1 MFMNVT
7 TTIKT
12 LAVTAIM
19 TVAVPF
25 AATAQTTDISEDF
38 SLFTEGSEDSPSAAI
53 NSENGNIPA
62 RYFHTTGWSGY
73 GVHQAGGACALI
85 NPDQYGAQLN
95 TAVGTYSGAYVVKVR
110 AKTLSSNYQDNTR
123 LNIGLWEEAENQYNQ
138 TTYYENFVT
147 TKSEWRE
154 FTFKFDNN
162 SSYANSNRMLVSFY
176 TDGKVLIDDIHVY
189 KSTELTAPVAY
200 RATNFTVDGFTANW
214 APVENATHY
223 LFSLFHNVKTPV
235 TQTEDFTED
244 FSSLSN
250 GTLPEGWTYTPGTN
264 GAAPELYVNEEGGV
278 KSAIKIKNGDIITM
292 PDNGGRLT
300 ALTFSFIECKMPRN
314 VEDLWGTE
322 LIVEMWDGF
331 NWKNFTTVQIDAS
344 EYGNQ
349 LRHEFDWSRFFK
361 KDKYKS
367 TKVRFRMSGLPDDCA
382 FGLTDFSWSTESS
395 LTLVYDLKDEK
406 VEGTSYV
413 VSGMNPET
421 DYSYTI
427 KAVNGDEVSASSSA
441 VEADGLATPVVEPA
455 TDASHDSYTANWQA
469 VPKASYY
476 EVTNYD
482 TYVAP
487 EEEKAFVVLNEDFS
501 KIADT
506 GVTIEKPMA
515 FQNSNYMTLGSNMT
529 YRTGWQCIW
538 GGYADGCFV
547 GTGMTD
553 YNISGEL
560 LTPMLT
566 LSNDE
571 GCFHVKV
578 TARSM
583 IKDDEL
589 VIYSKGSG
597 KGVRLNI
604 TPDEWR
610 TFNVDLTDGQESDI
624 VVFTTAN
631 HYPFIIDDI
640 KITQNLSAGD
650 RVYEDLLTYTTD
662 EEETSQTVTNLKKP
676 EVNHSYA
683 YTVTAVR
690 QRQTGKV
697 TSERSAFQN
706 VDTFLG
712 VNDIKE
718 NAAKTETGRFT
729 IDGRKADKNTR
740 GLIIVK
746 YADGSATTILRR

>member
-12 LAVTAIM
+12 LAIAAVM
-19 TVAVPF
+19 TVSVPF
-25 AATAQTTDISEDF
+25 AASAQTTDISEDF
-38 SLFTEGSEDSPSAAI
+38 SLFTEGSEDSPSSAI
-53 NSENGNIPA
+53 NSEDGVIPA
-62 RYFHTTGWSGY
+62 RYFNTTGWSGY

-85 NPDQYGAQLN
+85 SPDQYGAQLN
-95 TAVGTYSGAYVVKVR
+95 TVVGTYTGAYVVKVR
-110 AKTLSSNYQDNTR
+110 AKTLGSNYQNNTR
-123 LNIGLWEEAENQYNQ
+123 LNIGLWEEGESQYNQ
-138 TTYYENFVT
+138 TTYYENYVT

-154 FTFKFDNN
+154 FTFKFNNN
-162 SSYANSNRMLVSFY
+162 SSYANSNRMFVAFH
-176 TDGKVLIDDIHVY
+176 TDGNVLIDDIHIY
-189 KSTELTAPVAY
+189 KSKELTAPKAY

-223 LFSLFHNVKTPV
+223 LFSLFHNEKTPV
-235 TQTEDFTED
+235 TQNLDFMED

-250 GTLPEGWTYTPGTN
+250 GTLPEGWTYTPGTS
-264 GAAPELYVNEEGGV
+264 GAAPEQYVNEEGGV
-278 KSAIKIKNGDIITM
+278 PSAIKIKNGDVLTL

-300 ALTFSFIECKMPRN
+300 ELTFSLIECKMPRN
-314 VEDLWGTE
+314 VEDLYGTE

-331 NWKNFTTVQIDAS
+331 NWKVFTTVQIDAS
-344 EYGNQ
+344 EYGSQ
-349 LRHEFDWSRFFK
+349 LRHDFDWSRFFK
-361 KDKYKS
+361 KDQYKS
-367 TKVRFRMSGLPDDCA
+367 TAIRFRMSGLPDDCA
-382 FGLTDFSWSTESS
+382 FGLTDFKWSTESS
-395 LTLVYDLKDEK
+395 STLVYDLKDEK

-413 VSGMNPET
+413 VSGMDPET

-427 KAVNGDEVSASSSA
+427 KAVNGDDISAPSSA
-441 VEADGLATPVVEPA
+441 MEANGLASPIVGAA
-455 TDASHDSYTANWQA
+455 TDLNHDSYTANWQA

-506 GVTIEKPMA
+506 GVTIERPMA
-515 FQNSNYMTLGSNMT
+515 FQNSNYITLGSNMT
-529 YRTGWQCIW
+529 YRSGWQCIW

-547 GTGMTD
+547 GTGMTE
-553 YNISGEL
+553 YNLSGEL
-560 LTPMLT
+560 LTPVLT

-571 GCFHVKV
+571 GRFHVKV

-583 IKDDEL
+583 VKDDVL
-589 VIYSKGSG
+589 IVYSKGSG

-610 TFNVDLTDGQESDI
+610 TFDADFTDGQESDI
-624 VVFTTAN
+624 VVFTTEN

-650 RVYEDLLTYTTD
+650 RVYENLLTYTTD
-662 EEETSQTVTNLKKP
+662 EDEISLTVTNLEKP
-676 EVNHSYA
+676 ETNHTYA

-690 QRQTGKV
+690 QRQSGKV
-697 TSERSAFQN
+697 SSERSAYQT
-706 VDTFLG
+706 VDNFLSIK
-712 VNDIKE
+712 DIQD

>member
-12 LAVTAIM
+12 LAVASFM

-25 AATAQTTDISEDF
+25 AASAQTTDISEDF
-38 SLFTEGSEDSPSAAI
+38 SLFTEGSEDSPSSAI
-53 NSENGNIPA
+53 NSEDGVIPA
-62 RYFHTTGWSGY
+62 RYFNTTGWSGY

-85 NPDQYGAQLN
+85 SPDQYGAQLN
-95 TAVGTYSGAYVVKVR
+95 TVVGTYTGAYVVKVR
-110 AKTLSSNYQDNTR
+110 AKTLGSNYQNNTR
-123 LNIGLWEEAENQYNQ
+123 LNIGLWEEGESQYNQ
-138 TTYYENFVT
+138 TTYYENYVT

-154 FTFKFDNN
+154 FTFKFNNN
-162 SSYANSNRMLVSFY
+162 SSYANSNRMFVAFH
-176 TDGKVLIDDIHVY
+176 TDGNVLIDDIHIY
-189 KSTELTAPVAY
+189 KSKELTAPKAY

-223 LFSLFHNVKTPV
+223 LFSLFHNEKTPV
-235 TQTEDFTED
+235 TQNLDFTED
-244 FSSLSN
+244 FSCLSN
-250 GTLPEGWTYTPGTN
+250 GTLPEGWTYTPGTS
-264 GAAPELYVNEEGGV
+264 GAAPEQYVNEEGGV
-278 KSAIKIKNGDIITM
+278 PSAIKIKNGDVLTL

-300 ALTFSFIECKMPRN
+300 EFTFSLIECKMPRN
-314 VEDLWGTE
+314 VEDLYGTE

-331 NWKNFTTVQIDAS
+331 NWKVFTTVQIDAS
-344 EYGNQ
+344 EYGSQ
-349 LRHEFDWSRFFK
+349 LRHDFDWSRFFK
-361 KDKYKS
+361 KDQYKS
-367 TKVRFRMSGLPDDCA
+367 TAIRFRMSGLPDDCA
-382 FGLTDFSWSTESS
+382 FGLTDFKWSTESS
-395 LTLVYDLKDEK
+395 STLVYDLKDEK

-413 VSGMNPET
+413 VSGMDPET

-427 KAVNGDEVSASSSA
+427 KAVNGDDISAPSSA
-441 VEADGLATPVVEPA
+441 MEANGLATPIVGAA
-455 TDASHDSYTANWQA
+455 TDLNHDSYTANWQA

-506 GVTIEKPMA
+506 GVTIERPMA
-515 FQNSNYMTLGSNMT
+515 FQNSNYITLGSNMT
-529 YRTGWQCIW
+529 YRSGWQCIW

-547 GTGMTD
+547 GTGMTE
-553 YNISGEL
+553 YNLSGEL
-560 LTPMLT
+560 LTPVLT

-571 GCFHVKV
+571 GRFHVKV

-583 IKDDEL
+583 VKDDVL
-589 VIYSKGSG
+589 IVYSKGSG

-610 TFNVDLTDGQESDI
+610 TFDADFTDGQESDI
-624 VVFTTAN
+624 VVFTTEN

-650 RVYEDLLTYTTD
+650 RVYENLLTYTTD
-662 EEETSQTVTNLKKP
+662 EDETSLTVTNLEKP
-676 EVNHSYA
+676 ETNHTYA

-690 QRQTGKV
+690 QRQSGKV
-697 TSERSAFQN
+697 SSERSAYQT
-706 VDTFLG
+706 VDNFLSIK
-712 VNDIKE
+712 DIQD

-729 IDGRKADKNTR
+729 VDGRKADKNTR

-746 YADGSATTILRR
+746 YADGRATTILRR